1 MKKRI
6 IFNDKIDIPDIV
18 NDKCNMAYEQ
28 IRSEAA
34 ETKPTRKI
42 RHSKKAVIS
51 VVVAAAV
58 LGCAAPVAANYFK
71 NAFDVVHDEVY
82 TKDPGQHINVAEFAT
97 DVNIEAKQ
105 LCADI
110 TMQSVYCDGN
120 NILVS
125 FVLEPINEEMKSA
138 TNVYATISA
147 KLNGKFID
155 CDGDYKHSLG
165 INFSK
170 SDDGLFYGVA
180 NFTEVNVTEKT
191 PLEIEI
197 SGLRSVDASYVKW
210 VPDNP
215 DNYYGSGNYEAEET
229 IFSDKFN
236 FTSDISADTSNN
248 KLYEVNETNGNY
260 TLESVLVTPF
270 STEVKIYGITDGNV
284 LNITDNNGNKLEYI
298 STYYISEDNL
308 YSMTSPLK
316 TADKL
321 NIEVLD
327 TYQDG
332 FPVISS
338 FTVDIEKGFAEKYTV
353 EFDDSDKVYDP
364 PLEELQA
371 HWDKIAKDSFF
382 EAVNI
387 VPPLPV
393 GSTYAL
399 NGNYIKED
407 VPELA
412 VKITG
417 SEIGSFSDYSADEFS
432 IWETPKGCENMSEE
446 ELKNY
451 VLNDDN
457 FKLMLVTYEITS
469 NCFGNNEFYFHG
481 MEIMSKNNEYY
492 FSEPYISVNKENGGV
507 EGNLYSIEGKETKT
521 LTFGYVIPKDMDTD
535 DFYGFNT
542 ADNCNYEYIYPGEQV
557 LHEEA
562 YFYAL
567 K

>member
-1 MKKRI
+1 MKNRI

-42 RHSKKAVIS
+42 RHGKKNIIS
-51 VVVAAAV
+51 VVIAAAV

-71 NAFDVVHDEVY
+71 NAFDVVHNEVY
-82 TKDPGQHINVAEFAT
+82 TKDPAQQMNVAEFAT

-125 FVLEPINEEMKSA
+125 FVLNPINEKMKSA

-147 KLNGKFID
+147 KLNDKLIK
-155 CDGDYKHSLG
+155 CDGDFELSLG
-165 INFSK
+165 INFSR
-170 SDDGLFYGVA
+170 SDDGLFYGVT
-180 NFTEVNVTEKT
+180 NFTDVNVTEKT
-191 PLEIEI
+191 PLEVEI

-236 FTSDISADTSNN
+236 FTSDINADTSNN
-248 KLYEVNETNGNY
+248 RLYEVNEANGNY

-270 STEVKIYGITDGNV
+270 STEVKISGITDGNA

-298 STYYISEDNL
+298 STSYISEDNL

-316 TADKL
+316 NANKL
-321 NIEVLD
+321 YIDILD

-338 FTVDIEKGFAEKYTV
+338 FTVDIEKGFAEKYIV
-353 EFDDSDKVYDP
+353 EYDDSDTVYDP
-364 PLEELQA
+364 PFEEIEKHHELL
-371 HWDKIAKDSFF
+371 AKDSFF
-382 EAVNI
+382 VAVNT
-387 VPPLPV
+387 VTPLPV
-393 GSTYAL
+393 GSTFAL
-399 NGNYIKED
+399 YGNYIKED
-407 VPELA
+407 VPKLA

-417 SEIGSFSDYSADEFS
+417 SEIGNFSDYSADEFS
-432 IWETPKGCENMSEE
+432 ILETPKGCENMSVE

-457 FKLMLVTYEITS
+457 FKLMLVTYEIT
-469 NCFGNNEFYFHG
+469 NNSYGDDTFYFSG
-481 MEIMSKNNEYY
+481 MEIMSKNHEYH
-492 FSEPYISVNKENGGV
+492 FTESCISVNKENGGV
-507 EGNLYSIEGKETKT
+507 ECNLYSIEGKETKT
-521 LTFGYVIPKDMDTD
+521 LTFGYVIPKDMDTE
-535 DFYGFNT
+535 DFYGFKT
-542 ADNCNYEYIYPGEQV
+542 ADNCTLEYIYPGEQV